1 MTMSATASTEG
12 TSARCP
18 FHPEPYLRKQTVWK
32 TLRPIADAIGD
43 EVYYCAGNGSQCSWV
58 YSNKFGVLVA
68 PGLERPTPYEVGR
81 IYQRII
87 ASNSQAPKPEANKKN
102 YGRAPWE
109 S

>member
-1 MTMSATASTEG
+1 MVTTNATPAA
-12 TSARCP
+12 TSSQCP
-18 FHPEPYLRKQTVWK
+18 FHPEPYLRKKTGWK

-43 EVYYCAGNGSQCSWV
+43 EVFYCAGNGAHCSWV
-58 YSNKFGVLVA
+58 YSNKFGVLVN
-68 PGLERPTPYEVGR
+68 PGLERPTPWEIGR

-87 ASNSQAPKPEANKKN
+87 ASNSQTDKSETKN